1 MLKWTHYPGLHNLQS
16 NLARDVRPKRRL
28 KEMAGKLALHLK
40 AKDEEQ
46 KTAVRI
52 YPVNSTGKTAGED
65 RPQMLR

>member
-1 MLKWTHYPGLHNLQS
+1 MEISGHRHAPFLSYHS
-16 NLARDVRPKRRL
+16 VSERRL

-46 KTAVRI
+46 KTAARI
-52 YPVNSTGKTAGED
+52 YPVNSTEKTAGED

>member
-1 MLKWTHYPGLHNLQS
+1 MEISGHRHAPFLSYHS
-16 NLARDVRPKRRL
+16 VSERRL

-52 YPVNSTGKTAGED
+52 YPV
-65 RPQMLR
+65 